1 MLAANIGAGSTV
13 GAAGLCLRRIG
24 TPEVVAAIAAAI
36 FFMTTVHLATL
47 GSGWGNA
54 KPYLIGL
61 IASVLAAATGYAV
74 RFRFQGPRNRN
85 LLAGD
90 L

>member
-24 TPEVVAAIAAAI
+24 TPEVVATIAAGI

-61 IASVLAAATGYAV
+61 IASVLAGATGYAV
-74 RFRFQGPRNRN
+74 RFRFQGPRNHN